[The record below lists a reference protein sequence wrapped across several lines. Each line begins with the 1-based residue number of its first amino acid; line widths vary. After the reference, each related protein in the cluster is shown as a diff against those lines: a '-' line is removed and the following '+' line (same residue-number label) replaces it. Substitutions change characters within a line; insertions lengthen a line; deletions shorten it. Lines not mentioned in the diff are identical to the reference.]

1 MSKIKET
8 PLMKLISEERYN
20 KEYFNIY
27 AQISTTLQEVDTKL
41 FSVEFFVSDTFLV
54 IKIYKKE
61 A

>member
-1 MSKIKET
+1 
-8 PLMKLISEERYN
+8 MKLISEERYN